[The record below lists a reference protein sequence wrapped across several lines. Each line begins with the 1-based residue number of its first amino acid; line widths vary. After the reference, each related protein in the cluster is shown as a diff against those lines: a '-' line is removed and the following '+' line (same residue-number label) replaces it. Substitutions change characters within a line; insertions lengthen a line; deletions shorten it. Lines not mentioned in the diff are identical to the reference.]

1 MSLSECLM
9 EDLKQ
14 AMRQNDANR
23 KDAIRMIRAA
33 IQNAEIAKQHSL
45 DDSEVIEVI
54 RKEVKQ
60 RGEAIAMFAQGGRQD
75 LVDQETQQVKIL
87 EAYLPQQMSAEE
99 ITAVAQ
105 QTIAGLGAKGPADMG
120 LVMKTL
126 MAQLKG
132 QADGRVVNQIVQ
144 KLLSEKA

>member
-1 MSLSECLM
+1 MSLSERLM

-14 AMRQNDANR
+14 AMRQSDTMR
-23 KDAIRMIRAA
+23 KDAIRMVRAA
-33 IQNAEIAKQHSL
+33 IQNAEIAKQHPL
-45 DDSEVIEVI
+45 DDNEVIEVI

-60 RGEAIAMFAQGGRQD
+60 RQEAIAMFAQGGRQD
-75 LVDQETQQVKIL
+75 LVEQETQQVNIL

-99 ITAVAQ
+99 IAALAQ
-105 QTIAGLGAKGPADMG
+105 QAIAALGAKGPADMG
-120 LVMKTL
+120 LVMRTL

-144 KLLSEKA
+144 KLLNDKA